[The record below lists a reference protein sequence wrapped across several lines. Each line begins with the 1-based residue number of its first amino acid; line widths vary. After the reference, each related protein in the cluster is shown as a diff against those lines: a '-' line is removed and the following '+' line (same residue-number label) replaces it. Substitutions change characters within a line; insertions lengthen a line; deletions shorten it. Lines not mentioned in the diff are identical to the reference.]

1 VSRGEKVILEIVEF
15 TVVDDGAFAALND
28 RFQEDVAYQSPGLM
42 RRTVA
47 RGDDGTWVDVRMWS
61 DDSAV
66 RMEGDAAVRSAYGAS
81 VNVTATRV
89 FRPL

>member
-1 VSRGEKVILEIVEF
+1 
-15 TVVDDGAFAALND
+15 
-28 RFQEDVAYQSPGLM
+28 
-42 RRTVA
+42 
-47 RGDDGTWVDVRMWS
+47 
-61 DDSAV
+61 V